1 MSSAVGTLERRASER
16 RAALRPFCDKIA
28 GWMPREISRS
38 SSRMLMSSSFA
49 CDIRRQQGRT
59 LGRACIVD
67 RPHLEGQG
75 HERLLDV
82 ALPIV
87 LPDANVDTISQL
99 T

>member
-1 MSSAVGTLERRASER
+1 VDAVRDSAPLIEDADEPIVRVRHR
-16 RAALRPFCDKIA
+16 H
-28 GWMPREISRS
+28 
-38 SSRMLMSSSFA
+38 
-49 CDIRRQQGRT
+49 QQGRT

-87 LPDANVDTISQL
+87 VPDANVDAIPQL
-99 T
+99 I

>member
-28 GWMPREISRS
+28 GWMP
-38 SSRMLMSSSFA
+38 LMSSSFA

-59 LGRACIVD
+59 PGRACIVD

-87 LPDANVDTISQL
+87 LPEANVDTISQL

>member
-28 GWMPREISRS
+28 VDAARDLAQLIEDADELIVRV
-38 SSRMLMSSSFA
+38 RH
-49 CDIRRQQGRT
+49 RRQQGRT

-75 HERLLDV
+75 HEPLLDV

>member
-1 MSSAVGTLERRASER
+1 
-16 RAALRPFCDKIA
+16 
-28 GWMPREISRS
+28 
-38 SSRMLMSSSFA
+38 MSSSFA
-49 CDIRRQQGRT
+49 CDIVASRAARS
-59 LGRACIVD
+59 GRACIVD

-75 HERLLDV
+75 HEPLLDV

>member
-1 MSSAVGTLERRASER
+1 MRMWASER

-49 CDIRRQQGRT
+49 RYIAASRAARSGEPASLTVRT
-59 LGRACIVD
+59 SRA
-67 RPHLEGQG
+67 RG
-75 HERLLDV
+75 HEPLLDV